1 MKISKIEISNV
12 IGIARADLVLK
23 ESVLVVAADNA
34 QGKSSIADA
43 ISMAFTGKPTRV
55 DAKKDL
61 GQLLHQDAAKGRV
74 SIEFGG
80 ADEGADFRLPK
91 GEQSCSEMQG
101 QAFIPYVL
109 NSALFSHIEAD
120 ARRSTLFDL
129 TGCKASGKVV
139 KEKLEAR
146 DIAPELIEDI
156 LPLMRGGFPAAEK
169 ECRTR
174 ATQAKGAWR
183 QITGGNWG
191 AVVAEDWKAP
201 APEGPLPTAEEL
213 NELLAKA
220 NKVQADLSQGI
231 AFVGEQTAKLAATAA
246 YVKRRQDM
254 RDVAELLD
262 RRKTKLAVTEK
273 DHAEWVAKLKPLEAR
288 LAELKTASMPVKCP
302 CCEAELRIVDGALE
316 KFAGLK
322 ENTKE
327 KTDVALEVTKAR
339 KAVEDLTRVKVN
351 DMRDV
356 AESEAAVKQLK
367 VIEAEEI
374 DMVDEARL
382 EASQDSVNKLR
393 QREAQIRAEFN
404 AKQQLRTDADQVQA
418 LTKKAA
424 AAHEDVKAWLKIADA
439 LAPDGI
445 PAELLASA
453 IEPFNQSLEL
463 LAGIA
468 KWQKVVV
475 RDDMVITYGG
485 RIYGLCS
492 ESERW
497 RADCL
502 LALAIAQI
510 SELRLVVLDR
520 FDVLDMNAR
529 KQLLMMLRQLGKL
542 GAMDTQIMCGT
553 MKEAMNP
560 VAGIDSVWL
569 QNGIAE
575 LNQ

>member
-43 ISMAFTGKPTRV
+43 ISMAFTGKPCRV

-80 ADEGADFRLPK
+80 AEQGADFRLPK
-91 GEQSCSEMQG
+91 GEQSCSDLPG
-101 QAFIPYVL
+101 KAFIPHVL
-109 NSALFSHIEAD
+109 NAALFSSMEPD
-120 ARRSTLFDL
+120 ARRSLLFDL
-129 TGCKASGKVV
+129 TGCKVSPKVV

-146 DIAPELIEDI
+146 GIDQALVDEIV
-156 LPLMRGGFPAAEK
+156 LMVRGGFPAAEK
-169 ECRTR
+169 ECRAR

-191 AVVAEDWKAP
+191 AVVADGWKAP
-201 APEGPLPTAEEL
+201 MPEGPLPTAEDL
-213 NELLAKA
+213 NELLANA
-220 NKVQADLSQGI
+220 NKVQLDLSQGLE
-231 AFVGEQTAKLAATAA
+231 FVGEQTAKLASTAA
-246 YVKRRQDM
+246 YVQRRQAA
-254 RDVAELLD
+254 RDTAELLT
-262 RRKTKLAVTEK
+262 RRKAKLAVTDK

-302 CCEAELRIVDGALE
+302 CCSEELRIVGGALE
-316 KFAGLK
+316 KFTGLK
-322 ENTKE
+322 ADTKE
-327 KTDVALEVTKAR
+327 ITDVALEATKAK
-339 KAVEDLTRVKVN
+339 KAVDDLSRVKVN
-351 DMRDV
+351 DMRD
-356 AESEAAVKQLK
+356 AADSEAAVKQLK

-374 DMVDEARL
+374 DMVDEDRL
-382 EASQDSVNKLR
+382 QRSQDAVNELR
-393 QREAQIRAEFN
+393 TKEAKIRAEFN
-404 AKQQLRTDADQVQA
+404 AKQQLRTDADQFNA
-418 LTKKAA
+418 LTAKAA
-424 AAHEDVKAWLKIADA
+424 AAHADVKAWLEVADA

-445 PAELLASA
+445 PAELLAAA

-463 LAGIA
+463 LAAMA
-468 KWQKVVV
+468 KWGKVSVG
-475 RDDMVITYGG
+475 DDMGITYGG
-485 RIYGLCS
+485 RFYGLCS

-502 LALAIAQI
+502 LALAIAEI
-510 SELRLVVLDR
+510 SDLRFVVLDR

-529 KQLLMMLRQLGKL
+529 KQLLGMLRQLGKL